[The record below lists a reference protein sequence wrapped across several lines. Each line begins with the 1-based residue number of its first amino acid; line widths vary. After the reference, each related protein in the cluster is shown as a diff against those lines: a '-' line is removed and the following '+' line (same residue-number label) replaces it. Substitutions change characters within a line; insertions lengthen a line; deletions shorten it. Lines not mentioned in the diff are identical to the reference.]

1 MIPFNRKCGGRG
13 GLSRHFAIGK
23 SRLLLREKSGGSY
36 TTSTQPDKQRR
47 NAMSMKIF
55 YSGMIQNRLYD
66 DTPVGDLAR
75 DMNADK
81 RWYLRSTGYS
91 RNLTLLTLLQA
102 APTCID
108 AFNAA
113 WLEYEAYKKERRYA

>member
-1 MIPFNRKCGGRG
+1 
-13 GLSRHFAIGK
+13 
-23 SRLLLREKSGGSY
+23 
-36 TTSTQPDKQRR
+36 
-47 NAMSMKIF
+47 MSMKTF
-55 YSGMIQNRLYD
+55 HSWMLQNRLYD

-75 DMNADK
+75 DMKADK
-81 RWYLRSTGYS
+81 RWYLRSAGYS
-91 RNLTLLTLLQA
+91 RNHTLLTLLQA